1 VLVLVL
7 VLVPVSVSISS
18 ILAVASAMLAQ
29 ELIVSAPAVV
39 VVVVVLAVTTAT
51 TAVSPS
57 LMVRKLCD
65 SLIDGYRE
73 RTRARVTD
81 TRVTVLIEV
90 TDKVVLELV
99 FYQHIP
105 VLMMKKTRIGV
116 CIACILRVCRYLR
129 RRLSN
134 QGPSRDLNSNN
145 NSFDD
150 AFNSADILDQSDS
163 NLFATA
169 SALNSSYFTAH
180 LKPNV
185 GKNDNRGSFA
195 THARY
200 ASPGPGA
207 KATSFSPKAV
217 KSPMTAKTSSHDK
230 VSLSSF
236 ANVKATVKSPLAQRN
251 VGNNVLSSHDETDF
265 DFSLDE
271 PSTPTAKL
279 GLPITSNRMD
289 SRVQQKPVH
298 TSLSSQP
305 IHEANDP
312 DNWDFNLSL

>member
-129 RRLSN
+129 RRLS
-134 QGPSRDLNSNN
+134 
-145 NSFDD
+145 
-150 AFNSADILDQSDS
+150 
-163 NLFATA
+163 
-169 SALNSSYFTAH
+169 
-180 LKPNV
+180 
-185 GKNDNRGSFA
+185 
-195 THARY
+195 
-200 ASPGPGA
+200 
-207 KATSFSPKAV
+207 AV
-217 KSPMTAKTSSHDK
+217 
-230 VSLSSF
+230 V
-236 ANVKATVKSPLAQRN
+236 QR
-251 VGNNVLSSHDETDF
+251 T
-265 DFSLDE
+265 
-271 PSTPTAKL
+271 
-279 GLPITSNRMD
+279 M
-289 SRVQQKPVH
+289 PV
-298 TSLSSQP
+298 QP
-305 IHEANDP
+305 IKALAEISTAITIASMMRLILLIS
-312 DNWDFNLSL
+312 WINLTRISSLLHPLSIQAILPLI